1 MNVLG
6 VILCGGKSSRMGTD
20 KGMLP
25 YADGINWA
33 QHQYALLQSV
43 CPRVVVSVNPG
54 QKNNYRAYFS
64 EEHLVSDQV
73 ALQIKGP
80 LLGLISVH
88 LMNSSKDIF
97 LLACDMIDMKEEVVQ
112 VLLQRYLQYRNKDAF
127 VFRNEEGF
135 EPLCA
140 IYTADALAG
149 IVQQYRAG
157 QINRF
162 SMKSVL
168 EKIQTE
174 SIPVLPDWK
183 TCFSNFNERGELD
196 RL

>member
-6 VILCGGKSSRMGTD
+6 LILCGGQSSRMGTD
-20 KGMLP
+20 KGLLP
-25 YADGINWA
+25 YADGSNWA
-33 QHQYALLQSV
+33 QHQYELLQSL
-43 CPRVVVSVNPG
+43 CPEVVVSVNPV

-64 EEHLVSDQV
+64 EEHLVSDHV

-88 LMNSSKDIF
+88 LEHPSKDIF
-97 LLACDMIDMKEEVVQ
+97 LLACDMINMKAEVLQ
-112 VLLQRYLQYRNKDAF
+112 VLLQRYIQDKNKDAW
-127 VFRNEEGF
+127 VFILEGSF

-140 IYTADALAG
+140 IYKAGALAG
-149 IVQQYRAG
+149 IVPQYRTG

-174 SIPVLPDWK
+174 PIPVLPVWK
-183 TCFSNFNERGELD
+183 TCFSNFNDREELD
-196 RL
+196 RF

>member
-6 VILCGGKSSRMGTD
+6 VILCGGQSSRMGTD
-20 KGMLP
+20 KGLLP
-25 YADGINWA
+25 YADGSNWA
-33 QHQYALLQSV
+33 QHQYELLQSL
-43 CPRVVVSVNPG
+43 CPEVVVSVNPV

-64 EEHLVSDQV
+64 EEHLVSDHV

-88 LMNSSKDIF
+88 LAHPSKDIF
-97 LLACDMIDMKEEVVQ
+97 LLACDMINMKEQ
-112 VLLQRYLQYRNKDAF
+112 VLQALLQRYLQYRNKEAWAF
-127 VFRNEEGF
+127 TNEEGF

-140 IYTADALAG
+140 IYTAAALTG
-149 IVQQYRAG
+149 ILQQYNAG

-174 SIPVLPDWK
+174 SIPVEPVWK
-183 TCFSNFNERGELD
+183 TCFANFNDREELD
-196 RL
+196 RF

>member
-6 VILCGGKSSRMGTD
+6 VILCGGQSSRMGTD
-20 KGMLP
+20 KGMLS
-25 YADGINWA
+25 YADGITWA
-33 QHQYALLQSV
+33 QHQYTLLQML
-43 CPRVVVSVNPG
+43 CPQVVVSINPA

-64 EEHLVSDQV
+64 EEQLTSDHESV
-73 ALQIKGP
+73 QIKGP

-88 LMNSSKDIF
+88 LMHPSKDIF
-97 LLACDMIDMKEEVVQ
+97 LLACDMIKMKKEVLQ
-112 VLLQRYLQYRNKDAF
+112 ALLQRYLQDNNKDAW
-127 VFRNEEGF
+127 VFINEESL

-140 IYTADALAG
+140 IYKADALAG

-162 SMKSVL
+162 SLKSIL
-168 EKIQTE
+168 EKIQNE
-174 SIPVLPDWK
+174 PIPIKPMWK
-183 TCFSNFNERGELD
+183 TCFSNINDREELD